1 MKNIIQNCQ
10 IEIHQI
16 AKENDIAYLGLF
28 GSYARNQDT
37 SNSDIDLLVKFNSP
51 GSLLRRARVKL
62 KLEKLFNKK
71 VDLVSQNA
79 LSPLLKPYIEKE
91 IIAIYPDKYETT

>member
-1 MKNIIQNCQ
+1 MNKIIQQYQ
-10 IEIHQI
+10 IQIHQF

-37 SNSDIDLLVKFNSP
+37 PDSDIDLLVKFNTP
-51 GSLLRRARVKL
+51 GSLLRRASIKR
-62 KLEKLFNKK
+62 KLEKLFNRK

-79 LSPLLKPYIEKE
+79 LSPLLKPYIDKE
-91 IIAIYPDKYETT
+91 IIDIYPGTYETT